1 MRGGPFAFYR
11 ICNGCLLPDDFALT
25 WQEKL
30 QAKLLAIEDTVCEI
44 ADPVAQA
51 DYPAVITDMDIIG
64 DMPVSEHEVFD
75 VGVLLKLLSGKLK
88 LVFIFYSHK
97 RAQGTMFFPALF

>member
-11 ICNGCLLPDDFALT
+11 ICNGCLLPDDLALPG
-25 WQEKL
+25 QEWL
-30 QAKLLAIEDTVCEI
+30 QAKLLAIEDTVCEV
-44 ADPVAQA
+44 ADPVSQA
-51 DYPAVITDMDIIG
+51 NYPALITDADIIG

-75 VGVLLKLLSGKLK
+75 VGVLLKLLVSKLK